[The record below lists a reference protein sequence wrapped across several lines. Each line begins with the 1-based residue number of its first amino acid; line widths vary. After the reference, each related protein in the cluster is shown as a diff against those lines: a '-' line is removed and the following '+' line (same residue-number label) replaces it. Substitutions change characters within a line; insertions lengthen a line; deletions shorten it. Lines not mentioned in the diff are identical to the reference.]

1 MTYTKKEQ
9 IYANLKMW
17 EDAPMNA
24 TGSATSTHEPIVKK
38 KKKGKDVYEPS
49 QIFDLIK
56 RNSNV

>member
-1 MTYTKKEQ
+1 
-9 IYANLKMW
+9 MW